1 MAFMRRCAAL
11 LTIFAVS
18 LMLLWPACDGADA
31 DHAQVLQG
39 GSHWS
44 SLAAVASASKGPSV
58 TLAPFIAALS
68 VAALAFLVQG
78 TTPSAAPLPT
88 RTFYARS
95 ARILR

>member
-1 MAFMRRCAAL
+1 MRRYAAIL
-11 LTIFAVS
+11 AVLAVS
-18 LMLLWPACDGADA
+18 LMLLMPACDAPDA
-31 DHAQVLQG
+31 DHEQALQG

-44 SLAAVASASKGPSV
+44 SLAAVASASKGPPV
-58 TLAPFIAALS
+58 TLASFIAAFS
-68 VAALAFLVQG
+68 VAALAFVVQG